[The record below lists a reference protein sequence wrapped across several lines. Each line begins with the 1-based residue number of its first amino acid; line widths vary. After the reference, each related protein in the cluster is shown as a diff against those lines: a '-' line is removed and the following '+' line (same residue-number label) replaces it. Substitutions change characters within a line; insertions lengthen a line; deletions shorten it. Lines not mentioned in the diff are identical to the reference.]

1 MSRIVLA
8 NRRDALNIAIMSRRL
23 IEGGLPWAWTARR
36 VARHIEGRDSLVV
49 LAQENSRTI
58 GFGIMF
64 VGEQRS
70 HLNLLAVEP
79 HFRRAGIGTMLVH
92 WLEVSA
98 RTAGT
103 FFIDLEVRAI
113 NAGAQRFYARLGY
126 QEQGRVAG
134 YYAGRETAVRMTHD
148 LRVPSASPS

>member
-8 NRRDALNIAIMSRRL
+8 NRRDALTIAIMSRRL

-49 LAQENSRTI
+49 RAEDDSRTI

-64 VGEQRS
+64 IGDNRS

-79 HFRRAGIGTMLVH
+79 HFRRAGIGAGLVR
-92 WLEVSA
+92 WLEASA
-98 RTAGT
+98 HTAGT
-103 FFIDLEVRAI
+103 FFIDLEVRAA
-113 NAGAQRFYARLGY
+113 NSGAQRFYAGLGY
-126 QEQGRVAG
+126 QEQGRVDG

-148 LRVPSASPS
+148 LRVSSASPS